1 MRGEKSPQTSMLCL
15 TSAEQRIP
23 LEHPLRRIKK
33 LSDAALRELEPIFSG
48 MYSSTGRPS
57 IPPERLLGAT
67 LLMALYSVRSERMF
81 CEQLDY
87 NLLFRWFLDMDMLE
101 DGFDAS
107 TFSKNRERL
116 LKHDVAAH
124 FFQAVVQQAQLA
136 GLMSSEHFSVD
147 GTLIEAWASLKSFR
161 RKDDDDDAAGGSG
174 GGKDSNRWVN
184 FHGERRSNE
193 THQSKTDPEAK
204 LMRKG
209 AGKEA
214 KLSFSAHA
222 LMENRHGLLRDFRI
236 AEANGF
242 AERKVALDM
251 LDATGNDNDHR
262 TVGAD
267 KGYDSRDF
275 VNDCRARNVTP
286 HVAQNQ
292 TNRRSAIDRRTTR
305 HPGYAQSQRC
315 RMRIEEPFG
324 WMKTV
329 AGFRKTRFRG
339 ARRTGLWAYLVAAA
353 YNLVRLAELL
363 AQPGAVALSAGPSP

>member
-1 MRGEKSPQTSMLCL
+1 MLCL

-67 LLMALYSVRSERMF
+67 LLMAPYSVRSERMF

-124 FFQAVVQQAQLA
+124 FFQAVVQQAQAA

-184 FHGERRSNE
+184 FTANGVATRLTNPRPIPRRS
-193 THQSKTDPEAK
+193 
-204 LMRKG
+204 
-209 AGKEA
+209 
-214 KLSFSAHA
+214 
-222 LMENRHGLLRDFRI
+222 
-236 AEANGF
+236 
-242 AERKVALDM
+242 
-251 LDATGNDNDHR
+251 
-262 TVGAD
+262 
-267 KGYDSRDF
+267 
-275 VNDCRARNVTP
+275 
-286 HVAQNQ
+286 
-292 TNRRSAIDRRTTR
+292 
-305 HPGYAQSQRC
+305 
-315 RMRIEEPFG
+315 
-324 WMKTV
+324 
-329 AGFRKTRFRG
+329 
-339 ARRTGLWAYLVAAA
+339 
-353 YNLVRLAELL
+353 
-363 AQPGAVALSAGPSP
+363 